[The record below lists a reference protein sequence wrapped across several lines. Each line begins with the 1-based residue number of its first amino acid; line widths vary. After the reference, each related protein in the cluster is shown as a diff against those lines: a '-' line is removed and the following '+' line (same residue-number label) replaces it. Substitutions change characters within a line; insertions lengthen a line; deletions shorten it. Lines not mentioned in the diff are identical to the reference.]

1 MFRSV
6 FLIDH
11 ILEGTKCFSTPT
23 MQQRRDDPS
32 SMNVGITRLNEILAA
47 VSKWQQVVRATA
59 IFSRWIRFAGCL
71 AAHGHFYL
79 SPVLQNPETINKR
92 VSSFHFL
99 RHALHLH
106 FLHNF
111 FFNFPGKLVRM
122 YFKFALLRRNRAK
135 FYQKFSGADFKCMGT
150 SLLGKLKKK
159 LCRKCK
165 CYIKEIKA
173 G

>member
-165 CYIKEIKA
+165 CYIS
-173 G
+173 